1 MPTFQM
7 EFHLPFFA
15 LRKLSQSEKHRST
28 DLRRPIRL
36 FEDFTLLS
44 EANDQGSSQ
53 EMHRLYHGQ
62 VSCVVYGNDEWQWT
76 AYSFVDT
83 EHDDDTDITIDGE
96 IGSQHEIDEDPIT
109 GDVQA
114 GHFHIHIWRPRQYFL
129 KAFAAQIQ
137 QPRRE
142 CDDLVHQL
150 VVDITECVSE
160 KLHFQ
165 IICKLHPLFS
175 GELMRNRNLL
185 IIWRALT
192 LLEAPRKDLRR

>member
-15 LRKLSQSEKHRST
+15 LRKLSQSEEHRST
-28 DLRRPIRL
+28 DLRRPRRL

-83 EHDDDTDITIDGE
+83 EHDDDSDITIDGE
-96 IGSQHEIDEDPIT
+96 IGSQHEIDEDPIIC
-109 GDVQA
+109 DVQA
-114 GHFHIHIWRPRQYFL
+114 SRFPIWRPRQYFL
-129 KAFAAQIQ
+129 KAFAARMQE
-137 QPRRE
+137 PRRE
-142 CDDLVHQL
+142 WDDLIHQL
-150 VVDITECVSE
+150 AVDITECVS
-160 KLHFQ
+160 K
-165 IICKLHPLFS
+165 
-175 GELMRNRNLL
+175 NLQF
-185 IIWRALT
+185 
-192 LLEAPRKDLRR
+192 